1 MVGRSLPL
9 KHYLEESIQPTY
21 CDSSGRLFSEIRG
34 VCSTYQS
41 GHVGFFIYFYGM
53 LVFVD
58 VFCGR
63 ISTEKGIDIRIISA
77 VVIVY
82 LGSHVKLYV

>member
-9 KHYLEESIQPTY
+9 KHYLEESIKPTY
-21 CDSSGRLFSEIRG
+21 CDSPGRLFSEIRG

-53 LVFVD
+53 LVFGN

-63 ISTEKGIDIRIISA
+63 ISCKKGIDIRIFGA

-82 LGSHVKLYV
+82 LGSHVELYA